1 MRYNVITYLLGEGI
15 RNVFKNKKSTSAS
28 IIIMS
33 LTMLIFGVFFVIT
46 QNINSIMKQIESEQ
60 GIEVF
65 LYDISEDQTKALED
79 YIRNIDGINT
89 VEYKSKED
97 ALNQLKSQ
105 FKDREDLLS
114 GYDENNIFPA
124 SYVVTLTDLTKNNE
138 VKQKIDEYDKDKP
151 DTEKVIKKITSSDET
166 ITTLIN
172 LANGIRIITGV
183 ILVILI
189 IISIFIISNTIKLTV
204 HARRKEISIMK
215 YVGATNSF
223 IRWPFIVEGIII
235 GIISGKMRF
244 LIMRIALINENS
256 QAAKNDL
263 IYSNLK
269 KVAESKGHTVDNYG
283 MYSADDKAQ
292 LTYVQN
298 GILAA
303 ILLNSGACDFVVTGC
318 GTGEGAMLALNSFP
332 NVLCGH
338 VVDPSDAYMFMQIND
353 GNAIALPFAKGFG
366 WGAELNLT
374 YIFEKLFEGEP
385 GGGYPKERV
394 VPEQRNKKILDEVR
408 KVAFK
413 DSLIDILKNL
423 DQDLVKGAVAG
434 EKFQEL
440 FFANCKDEKIAEY
453 VKTLL
458 A

>member
-138 VKQKIDEYDKDKP
+138 VKQKIEEYDKDKP

-235 GIISGKMRF
+235 GIISGAISIIILGINYN
-244 LIMRIALINENS
+244 LIANKILESQVVSAMSINLLTFADMFGLIV
-256 QAAKNDL
+256 L
-263 IYSNLK
+263 VYTILG
-269 KVAESKGHTVDNYG
+269 VGI
-283 MYSADDKAQ
+283 
-292 LTYVQN
+292 
-298 GILAA
+298 GILGSC
-303 ILLNSGACDFVVTGC
+303 ISMRRYL
-318 GTGEGAMLALNSFP
+318 
-332 NVLCGH
+332 
-338 VVDPSDAYMFMQIND
+338 
-353 GNAIALPFAKGFG
+353 
-366 WGAELNLT
+366 
-374 YIFEKLFEGEP
+374 
-385 GGGYPKERV
+385 
-394 VPEQRNKKILDEVR
+394 
-408 KVAFK
+408 KV
-413 DSLIDILKNL
+413 
-423 DQDLVKGAVAG
+423 
-434 EKFQEL
+434 
-440 FFANCKDEKIAEY
+440 
-453 VKTLL
+453 
-458 A
+458 

>member
-235 GIISGKMRF
+235 GIISGAISIIILGINYN
-244 LIMRIALINENS
+244 LIANKILESQVVSAMSINLLTFADMFGLIV
-256 QAAKNDL
+256 L
-263 IYSNLK
+263 VYTIL
-269 KVAESKGHTVDNYG
+269 VVGI
-283 MYSADDKAQ
+283 
-292 LTYVQN
+292 
-298 GILAA
+298 GILGSC
-303 ILLNSGACDFVVTGC
+303 ISMRRYL
-318 GTGEGAMLALNSFP
+318 
-332 NVLCGH
+332 
-338 VVDPSDAYMFMQIND
+338 
-353 GNAIALPFAKGFG
+353 
-366 WGAELNLT
+366 
-374 YIFEKLFEGEP
+374 
-385 GGGYPKERV
+385 
-394 VPEQRNKKILDEVR
+394 
-408 KVAFK
+408 KV
-413 DSLIDILKNL
+413 
-423 DQDLVKGAVAG
+423 
-434 EKFQEL
+434 
-440 FFANCKDEKIAEY
+440 
-453 VKTLL
+453 
-458 A
+458 

>member
-1 MRYNVITYLLGEGI
+1 VRYNVITYLLGEGI

-138 VKQKIDEYDKDKP
+138 VKQKIEEYDKDKP

-235 GIISGKMRF
+235 GIISGAISIIILGINYN
-244 LIMRIALINENS
+244 LIANKILESQVVSAMSINLLTFADMFGLIV
-256 QAAKNDL
+256 L
-263 IYSNLK
+263 VYTILG
-269 KVAESKGHTVDNYG
+269 VGI
-283 MYSADDKAQ
+283 
-292 LTYVQN
+292 
-298 GILAA
+298 GILGSC
-303 ILLNSGACDFVVTGC
+303 ISMRRYL
-318 GTGEGAMLALNSFP
+318 
-332 NVLCGH
+332 
-338 VVDPSDAYMFMQIND
+338 
-353 GNAIALPFAKGFG
+353 
-366 WGAELNLT
+366 
-374 YIFEKLFEGEP
+374 
-385 GGGYPKERV
+385 
-394 VPEQRNKKILDEVR
+394 
-408 KVAFK
+408 KV
-413 DSLIDILKNL
+413 
-423 DQDLVKGAVAG
+423 
-434 EKFQEL
+434 
-440 FFANCKDEKIAEY
+440 
-453 VKTLL
+453 
-458 A
+458 

>member
-138 VKQKIDEYDKDKP
+138 VKQKIDEYDKGKS

-183 ILVILI
+183 QSV
-189 IISIFIISNTIKLTV
+189 SEN
-204 HARRKEISIMK
+204 
-215 YVGATNSF
+215 
-223 IRWPFIVEGIII
+223 
-235 GIISGKMRF
+235 
-244 LIMRIALINENS
+244 ALL
-256 QAAKNDL
+256 Q
-263 IYSNLK
+263 
-269 KVAESKGHTVDNYG
+269 YG
-283 MYSADDKAQ
+283 
-292 LTYVQN
+292 
-298 GILAA
+298 
-303 ILLNSGACDFVVTGC
+303 C
-318 GTGEGAMLALNSFP
+318 
-332 NVLCGH
+332 
-338 VVDPSDAYMFMQIND
+338 
-353 GNAIALPFAKGFG
+353 LPVF
-366 WGAELNLT
+366 
-374 YIFEKLFEGEP
+374 
-385 GGGYPKERV
+385 R
-394 VPEQRNKKILDEVR
+394 
-408 KVAFK
+408 
-413 DSLIDILKNL
+413 
-423 DQDLVKGAVAG
+423 
-434 EKFQEL
+434 
-440 FFANCKDEKIAEY
+440 
-453 VKTLL
+453 
-458 A
+458 

>member
-138 VKQKIDEYDKDKP
+138 VKQKIDEYDKDKT

-235 GIISGKMRF
+235 GIISGAISIIILGINYN
-244 LIMRIALINENS
+244 LIANKILESQVVSAMSINLLTFADMFGLIV
-256 QAAKNDL
+256 L
-263 IYSNLK
+263 VYTILG
-269 KVAESKGHTVDNYG
+269 VGI
-283 MYSADDKAQ
+283 
-292 LTYVQN
+292 
-298 GILAA
+298 GILGSC
-303 ILLNSGACDFVVTGC
+303 ISMRRYL
-318 GTGEGAMLALNSFP
+318 
-332 NVLCGH
+332 
-338 VVDPSDAYMFMQIND
+338 
-353 GNAIALPFAKGFG
+353 
-366 WGAELNLT
+366 
-374 YIFEKLFEGEP
+374 
-385 GGGYPKERV
+385 
-394 VPEQRNKKILDEVR
+394 
-408 KVAFK
+408 KV
-413 DSLIDILKNL
+413 
-423 DQDLVKGAVAG
+423 
-434 EKFQEL
+434 
-440 FFANCKDEKIAEY
+440 
-453 VKTLL
+453 
-458 A
+458 